1 VISLIRKK
9 PYRTDTLS
17 RARRSLRTLRGLY
30 RSLKGVKNH
39 RVAML
44 VVSNIV
50 VISLITRRRHL
61 NGFNNVDRSIIIG
74 RIEATT
80 ESRCLIL
87 RACIYLLLR
96 EQVMAAA
103 IDF

>member
-1 VISLIRKK
+1 M
-9 PYRTDTLS
+9 LS
-17 RARRSLRTLRGLY
+17 GACRSLRTLRGLC

-44 VVSNIV
+44 VVFNIV
-50 VISLITRRRHL
+50 VISLIARRRHL
-61 NGFNNVDRSIIIG
+61 NGFNSVNYNIIE
-74 RIEATT
+74 RIKATT

-87 RACIYLLLR
+87 RTCIYSLLR
-96 EQVMAAA
+96 KQVIAAA

>member
-1 VISLIRKK
+1 VISLARKK
-9 PYRTDTLS
+9 PYKIDTLLG
-17 RARRSLRTLRGLY
+17 ARRSLRTLRGLY

-39 RVAML
+39 RVAIL

-50 VISLITRRRHL
+50 IISLITRRRHL
-61 NGFNNVDRSIIIG
+61 NGFNSVDYSIIG
-74 RIEATT
+74 RIEATM

-87 RACIYLLLR
+87 RTCIYSLLR
-96 EQVMAAA
+96 KQVIVAA